1 MEFDKYIAERLR
13 EATQDGPDAVLDAVG
28 IEAYGSPGAQL
39 LQQATGLLPDKVA
52 QLAMGKGL
60 GGPHRGAACG
70 GPPRRHDCAQR
81 CLCGAR
87 HSHANAG
94 VVRQADPAS
103 LRPLQCHRKAQLL
116 PIAEDADDPGDRWG
130 PHDQMTNT
138 VPLSR
143 GPELYETF

>member
-70 GPPRRHDCAQR
+70 GVYAGPATPMPMLELFDKQIQLRSGQCNVT
-81 CLCGAR
+81 GR
-87 HSHANAG
+87 HSYCRSPRTRMTRGTGG
-94 VVRQADPAS
+94 VR
-103 LRPLQCHRKAQLL
+103 
-116 PIAEDADDPGDRWG
+116 
-130 PHDQMTNT
+130 MT
-138 VPLSR
+138 R
-143 GPELYETF
+143 